1 MNKLNATMSAMIKF
15 QQKQQMMDYHQQL
28 RQMMMRGG
36 GDYTRNE
43 ALRVRYNEIVRV
55 GDAVINRHTKKIAR
69 VIRKD
74 EVNSGPQAFFG
85 QPSTITVYVLQ
96 YPDNTIH
103 RWGLYDMAQCWSL
116 CQPPAMEEAMLP
128 EELR

>member
-1 MNKLNATMSAMIKF
+1 MNQNETMEYMMKF
-15 QQKQQMMDYHQQL
+15 QQQQQMMRHQQQL

-36 GDYTRNE
+36 GDYTINE
-43 ALRVRYNEIVRV
+43 SLRARYNEIVRV

-74 EVNSGPQAFFG
+74 VVDSGPQEYFG

-96 YPDNTIH
+96 YPDKTIH
-103 RWGLYDMAQCWSL
+103 RWGFNDMAQCWSL
-116 CQPPAMEEAMLP
+116 CQPPAMEESMLP

>member
-1 MNKLNATMSAMIKF
+1 MNQNETMKFMMKF
-15 QQKQQMMDYHQQL
+15 QQQQQTMQYQQIL
-28 RQMMMRGG
+28 RQMMMEGNYPKRQW
-36 GDYTRNE
+36 DQELY
-43 ALRVRYNEIVRV
+43 ARYNEIVRV

-74 EVNSGPQAFFG
+74 EVDAGAYFG
-85 QPSTITVYVLQ
+85 GMTPKMVTVYVLQ

-103 RWGLYDMAQCWSL
+103 RWGFSDMASSWSL

>member
-1 MNKLNATMSAMIKF
+1 MNTFNMTEKMMKAMNNI
-15 QQKQQMMDYHQQL
+15 QMEGRLQHL
-28 RQMMMRGG
+28 RRMMMRGG
-36 GDYTRNE
+36 DYTKND
-43 ALRVRYNEIVRV
+43 ALRATYNEIVRV

-74 EVNSGPQAFFG
+74 EVDAGHFG
-85 QPSTITVYVLQ
+85 GMVTVYVLQ

-103 RWGLYDMAQCWSL
+103 RWGFSDMASSWNL

>member
-1 MNKLNATMSAMIKF
+1 MNLYGN
-15 QQKQQMMDYHQQL
+15 HLLQQL
-28 RQMMMRGG
+28 RQMVMNDNYPKRQWGHEL
-36 GDYTRNE
+36 Y
-43 ALRVRYNEIVRV
+43 ARYNEIVRV

-74 EVNSGPQAFFG
+74 EVDAGHFG
-85 QPSTITVYVLQ
+85 GMVTVYVLQ

-103 RWGLYDMAQCWSL
+103 RWGFSDMASSWSL